1 MQTYL
6 LSQTPTETERNKHIL
21 VMYAVTLL
29 LCAAFSFNSVKE
41 VWMQGEDYGD
51 YEDEQPQNCSI
62 AEKIGGGN
70 VSYSQAG
77 TEGSVLTYHCKAGH
91 YPYPVS
97 QRECSADG
105 EWSTMRLTNG
115 RRVSRASCKAI
126 MCPGQL
132 QLDHGEFWPREQ
144 WLKPGESQSFSCH
157 SGFSLSGSAQRN
169 CTSLGDWTGTIPV
182 CDSQADDCKNPG
194 VPPGALRSEGRFRKG
209 EKVQYRCQMGLD
221 LLGSAERV
229 CLESREWSGSE
240 TRCQTQYA
248 FDSPSAVADAMG
260 GSLSGV
266 MDVLS
271 PEFIKKNKGRTFG
284 RTLRVSDGRMNVFI
298 LMDTSGSIS
307 KTHFNLARD
316 AIAALIRKLDSYEV
330 ELKFQVISYA
340 SQAKDI
346 VDIVSRNDEHVRSN
360 VKSVLKRLAAFDH
373 QSHGNQTGTNLYAAL
388 YRVYERMAI
397 LRERNETRFSETQN
411 VILIET
417 DGYSN
422 TGGSPLAV
430 LAKIRSL
437 LGYSTS
443 ALDHTD
449 DKLLDVYVFGV
460 GDNVNKN
467 ELNLIASRK
476 RHEKHLFILKDYKQL
491 GEVFNSMI
499 SDKSVIMCGV
509 AQEDVSENQEEFG
522 PTKTAYTRPWHVN
535 VITTSAKSETCQGS
549 IVTQNWILTA
559 AHCFSTIR
567 SGGKVNQDKVTV
579 KIGFE
584 GKEVAKVLLVI
595 PHPQYNIDGLR
606 HKNVKE
612 FYDYDIALV
621 KVEEIK
627 PSWTARPI
635 CLPCTKPANRAMKMG
650 PNSTCEQHE
659 KALLPMEETR
669 AYFINKGAT
678 VKVAKRKQTH
688 IHTGS
693 KRLDCIKQA
702 ENTLLTPHD
711 ATLNEYVPDRFLCS
725 GGSADHIDAVTCK
738 GDSGGALFLLN
749 RLRYFQVGVVSWG
762 TKNVCEPQDR
772 SDRPPPD
779 ARDFHISVF
788 HLLPWLKQ
796 HLGTDLE
803 FLPMDD

>member
-1 MQTYL
+1 M
-6 LSQTPTETERNKHIL
+6 SACI
-21 VMYAVTLL
+21 
-29 LCAAFSFNSVKE
+29 S

-51 YEDEQPQNCSI
+51 YEDEPPQNCSI
-62 AEKIGGGN
+62 AEKIRGGN

-91 YPYPVS
+91 YPYPIS
-97 QRECSADG
+97 QRVCSADG
-105 EWSTMRLTNG
+105 EWSSMRLADG
-115 RRVSRASCKAI
+115 RRVSRASCKEI

-248 FDSPSAVADAMG
+248 FDSPGAVAEAMG

-271 PEFIKKNKGRTFG
+271 PEFIKKNKGVTFG
-284 RTLRVSDGRMNVFI
+284 RTLRVADGRMNVFI

-307 KTHFNLARD
+307 KTHFNLARG
-316 AIAALIRKLDSYEV
+316 AIADLIRKLDSYEI
-330 ELKFQVISYA
+330 ELNFQVISYA

-346 VDIVSRNDEHVRSN
+346 VDIVSSKDEHVKSN

-373 QSHGNQTGTNLYAAL
+373 RSHGNKTGTNLYAAL

-397 LRERNETRFSETQN
+397 LRERNKTRFSETQN

-422 TGGSPLAV
+422 TGGSPLTV

-437 LGYSTS
+437 LGYTS
-443 ALDHTD
+443 ALDHTE

-460 GDNVNKN
+460 GDSVNKN

-499 SDKSVIMCGV
+499 SDKSVTMCGV
-509 AQEDVSENQEEFG
+509 AQEDVSENQEVFG
-522 PTKTAYTRPWHVN
+522 PTKKAYTRPWHVN
-535 VITTSAKSETCQGS
+535 TQLNTGS

-559 AHCFSTIR
+559 AHCFSAIR
-567 SGGKVNQDKVTV
+567 
-579 KIGFE
+579 FE
-584 GKEVAKVLLVI
+584 GKVDQEKAAKVLLVI
-595 PHPQYNIDGLR
+595 LHPQYKVDGLS
-606 HKNVKE
+606 HKKVKE

-621 KVEEIK
+621 KVETIK
-627 PSWTARPI
+627 LSWTARPI
-635 CLPCTKPANRAMKMG
+635 CLPCTKPANRAMKMS
-650 PNSTCEQHE
+650 PNSTCEQHGKMITTPPE
-659 KALLPMEETR
+659 H
-669 AYFINKGAT
+669 G
-678 VKVAKRKQTH
+678 
-688 IHTGS
+688 
-693 KRLDCIKQA
+693 
-702 ENTLLTPHD
+702 NTLLTPHD

-762 TKNVCEPQDR
+762 TKNVCEPQDS

-796 HLGTDLE
+796 HLGTELE

>member
-1 MQTYL
+1 VC
-6 LSQTPTETERNKHIL
+6 I
-21 VMYAVTLL
+21 
-29 LCAAFSFNSVKE
+29 SVINMCVCIS
-41 VWMQGEDYGD
+41 VWMQEEDYGD
-51 YEDEQPQNCSI
+51 YEEEQPQNCSI

-77 TEGSVLTYHCKAGH
+77 TEGSVLTYHCKEGH

-97 QRECSADG
+97 QRVCSADG
-105 EWSTMRLTNG
+105 EWSTLRLANG
-115 RRVSRASCKAI
+115 RRVSRASCKGSVWVDTEGEI

-132 QLDHGEFWPREQ
+132 QLDHGEIWPREQ

-169 CTSLGDWTGTIPV
+169 CTSLGDWTGTIPI
-182 CDSQADDCKNPG
+182 CDSQADDCRNPG

-248 FDSPSAVADAMG
+248 FDSPSAVAEAMG

-271 PEFIKKNKGRTFG
+271 PEFIKKNKGDPLYFG
-284 RTLRVSDGRMNVFI
+284 RTLRVADSRMNVFI

-307 KTHFNLARD
+307 TTHFNLARG
-316 AIAALIRKLDSYEV
+316 AIADLIRKLDSYEV

-346 VDIVSRNDEHVRSN
+346 VDIVSREDEHAR
-360 VKSVLKRLAAFDH
+360 
-373 QSHGNQTGTNLYAAL
+373 SHGKQTGTNLYAAL
-388 YRVYERMAI
+388 YRVYERMAM
-397 LRERNETRFSETQN
+397 LRERNENQFSETQN

-443 ALDHTD
+443 ALDHTK

-467 ELNLIASRK
+467 ELNLIASTK
-476 RHEKHLFILKDYKQL
+476 QHEKHLFILKDYKQL

-499 SDKSVIMCGV
+499 SDKSVTKCGV

-522 PTKTAYTRPWHVN
+522 LTKKAYTRPWHVN
-535 VITTSAKSETCQGS
+535 TGTKSETCQGS
-549 IVTQNWILTA
+549 IVTENWILTA
-559 AHCFSTIR
+559 AHCFSEIR
-567 SGGKVNQDKVTV
+567 LGGKEKVTV
-579 KIGFE
+579 KHGN
-584 GKEVAKVLLVI
+584 EVAKVLSVI
-595 PHPQYNIDGLR
+595 PHPQYNVDGLN

-621 KVEEIK
+621 KVEKINL
-627 PSWTARPI
+627 SWTARPI
-635 CLPCTKPANRAMKMG
+635 CLPCTKPGNRAMKMG

-659 KALLPMEETR
+659 KALLPMEETT

-678 VKVAKRKQTH
+678 VKDAKRKQTH

-693 KRLDCIKQA
+693 KRPDCIKQA
-702 ENTLLTPHD
+702 ENTLLTPHNT
-711 ATLNEYVPDRFLCS
+711 TLNEYVPDRFLCS
-725 GGSADHIDAVTCK
+725 GGSADYIDAVTCK
-738 GDSGGALFLLN
+738 GDSGGALFLLYK
-749 RLRYFQVGVVSWG
+749 LRYFQVGVVSWG

-796 HLGTDLE
+796 HLGMELE
-803 FLPMDD
+803 FLPMDN

>member
-1 MQTYL
+1 
-6 LSQTPTETERNKHIL
+6 
-21 VMYAVTLL
+21 MYAVTLL
-29 LCAAFSFNSVKE
+29 LCAAFSFSSVKE

-62 AEKIGGGN
+62 AEKIGDGN

-97 QRECSADG
+97 QRVCSADG
-105 EWSTMRLTNG
+105 EWSTMRLANG
-115 RRVSRASCKAI
+115 RRVSRASCKEI

-132 QLDHGEFWPREQ
+132 QLDHGEFWPRKQ
-144 WLKPGESQSFSCH
+144 WLKSGESQSFSCH

-248 FDSPSAVADAMG
+248 FDSPSAVAEAMG

-266 MDVLS
+266 MDVMS
-271 PEFIKKNKGRTFG
+271 PEFIKKNKGISFG
-284 RTLRVSDGRMNVFI
+284 RTLRVADGRMNVFI

-307 KTHFNLARD
+307 ETHFNLARG
-316 AIAALIRKLDSYEV
+316 AIADLIRKLDSYEIA
-330 ELKFQVISYA
+330 LNFQVISYA

-346 VDIVSRNDEHVRSN
+346 VDIVSNEDKHVRSN

-373 QSHGNQTGTNLYAAL
+373 QSHGKQTGTNLYAAL

-437 LGYSTS
+437 HGYSTS
-443 ALDHTD
+443 APDHTE
-449 DKLLDVYVFGV
+449 DKLLDIYVFGV

-499 SDKSVIMCGV
+499 SDKSVTMCGV

-522 PTKTAYTRPWHVN
+522 PTKKAYTRPWHVN
-535 VITTSAKSETCQGS
+535 VITTGAKSETCQGS

-559 AHCFSTIR
+559 AHCFSAIR
-567 SGGKVNQDKVTV
+567 FGGKVDQEKVTV
-579 KIGFE
+579 THGYE
-584 GKEVAKVLLVI
+584 GKVVAKVLFVI
-595 PHPQYNIDGLR
+595 PHPQYNVDGLS

-621 KVEEIK
+621 KVEKIQL
-627 PSWTARPI
+627 SWTARPI

-650 PNSTCEQHE
+650 PNSTCERHE

-678 VKVAKRKQTH
+678 VKDAKRKQTH

-693 KRLDCIKQA
+693 KRPDCIKQA
-702 ENTLLTPHD
+702 ENTLLTPHN

-725 GGSADHIDAVTCK
+725 GGSANHIDAVTCK

-762 TKNVCEPQDR
+762 TKNVCEPQDS

-796 HLGTDLE
+796 HLGTELE

>member
-1 MQTYL
+1 
-6 LSQTPTETERNKHIL
+6 
-21 VMYAVTLL
+21 
-29 LCAAFSFNSVKE
+29 
-41 VWMQGEDYGD
+41 MQGEDYGD

-535 VITTSAKSETCQGS
+535 TSAKSETCQGS

-559 AHCFSTIR
+559 AHCDVYSAFHPQVMLTS
-567 SGGKVNQDKVTV
+567 KYQPQANVPP
-579 KIGFE
+579 GFE

-650 PNSTCEQHE
+650 PNSTCEQHGKMITTPPE
-659 KALLPMEETR
+659 QADGVQSF
-669 AYFINKGAT
+669 FISLTSPTQLVELGTAG
-678 VKVAKRKQTH
+678 H
-688 IHTGS
+688 DW
-693 KRLDCIKQA
+693 LDCIKQA

-738 GDSGGALFLLN
+738 GMF
-749 RLRYFQVGVVSWG
+749 VGVVSWG

>member
-1 MQTYL
+1 MSAFQEYVCISGMCL
-6 LSQTPTETERNKHIL
+6 YFRN
-21 VMYAVTLL
+21 MS
-29 LCAAFSFNSVKE
+29 AFQEYVCISGICLDFSHMSACIS

-51 YEDEQPQNCSI
+51 YEDEPPQNCSI
-62 AEKIGGGN
+62 AEKIRGGN

-77 TEGSVLTYHCKAGH
+77 TEGSVLTYHCEAGH
-91 YPYPVS
+91 YPYPIS
-97 QRECSADG
+97 QRVCSADG
-105 EWSTMRLTNG
+105 EWSSMRLADG
-115 RRVSRASCKAI
+115 RRVSRASCKEI

-182 CDSQADDCKNPG
+182 CDTDDCKNPG

-248 FDSPSAVADAMG
+248 FDSPSAVAEAMG

-271 PEFIKKNKGRTFG
+271 PEFIKKNKVTFG
-284 RTLRVSDGRMNVFI
+284 RTLRVADGRMNVFI

-307 KTHFNLARD
+307 KTHFNLARG
-316 AIAALIRKLDSYEV
+316 AIADLIRKLDSYEI
-330 ELKFQVISYA
+330 ELNFQVISYA

-346 VDIVSRNDEHVRSN
+346 VDIVSSKDEHVRSN

-373 QSHGNQTGTNLYAAL
+373 RSHGNKTGTNLYAAL

-397 LRERNETRFSETQN
+397 LRERNKTRFSETQN

-437 LGYSTS
+437 LGYTS
-443 ALDHTD
+443 ALDHTE
-449 DKLLDVYVFGV
+449 DKLLVVVCSIFSNRMSEPRRMKSNAIV
-460 GDNVNKN
+460 
-467 ELNLIASRK
+467 RM
-476 RHEKHLFILKDYKQL
+476 HLFL
-491 GEVFNSMI
+491 G
-499 SDKSVIMCGV
+499 DKSVTMCGV
-509 AQEDVSENQEEFG
+509 AQEDVSENQEVFG
-522 PTKTAYTRPWHVN
+522 PTKKAYTRPWHVN
-535 VITTSAKSETCQGS
+535 VITTGVKSETCQGS

-559 AHCFSTIR
+559 AHCFSAIR
-567 SGGKVNQDKVTV
+567 
-579 KIGFE
+579 FE
-584 GKEVAKVLLVI
+584 GKVDQEKVLLVI
-595 PHPQYNIDGLR
+595 SHPQYKVDGLS
-606 HKNVKE
+606 HKKVKE

-621 KVEEIK
+621 KVETIK
-627 PSWTARPI
+627 LSWTARPI
-635 CLPCTKPANRAMKMG
+635 CLPCTKPANRAMKMS

-678 VKVAKRKQTH
+678 VKDAKRKQTH

-693 KRLDCIKQA
+693 KRPDCIKQA

-762 TKNVCEPQDR
+762 TKNVCEPQDS

-796 HLGTDLE
+796 HLGTELE

>member
-1 MQTYL
+1 I
-6 LSQTPTETERNKHIL
+6 S
-21 VMYAVTLL
+21 VMCLY
-29 LCAAFSFNSVKE
+29 FM
-41 VWMQGEDYGD
+41 WMQGEDYGD

-240 TRCQTQYA
+240 TPQYA

-346 VDIVSRNDEHVRSN
+346 VDIVSRNDDAWCGLIQYLSPTG
-360 VKSVLKRLAAFDH
+360 
-373 QSHGNQTGTNLYAAL
+373 HGNQTGTNLYAAL

-535 VITTSAKSETCQGS
+535 VITSETCQGS

-579 KIGFE
+579 KI

>member
-1 MQTYL
+1 
-6 LSQTPTETERNKHIL
+6 
-21 VMYAVTLL
+21 
-29 LCAAFSFNSVKE
+29 
-41 VWMQGEDYGD
+41 MQGEDYGD

-346 VDIVSRNDEHVRSN
+346 VDIVSRNDEHYLSPTG
-360 VKSVLKRLAAFDH
+360 
-373 QSHGNQTGTNLYAAL
+373 HGNQTGTNLYAAL

-522 PTKTAYTRPWHVN
+522 NVQQTKSTLFIPLQ
-535 VITTSAKSETCQGS
+535 TSAK
-549 IVTQNWILTA
+549 
-559 AHCFSTIR
+559 

-579 KIGFE
+579 KI